1 MEIGAR
7 VRSTSRHIWVGDIWN
22 PPHPG
27 HKINGRLSVSMVK
40 SKLMYQ
46 FYNESLL
53 ISEYEYRMPHSTY
66 PYWAEMRDMR
76 DLPTWGK

>member
-7 VRSTSRHIWVGDIWN
+7 VRSTSRHIWAGDIWN

-27 HKINGRLSVSMVK
+27 HAIEGKLSVSMVK
-40 SKLMYQ
+40 SKLMYRL
-46 FYNESLL
+46 YNEHLL
-53 ISEYEYRMPHSTY
+53 VSEYEYRMPSTIY
-66 PYWAEMRDMR
+66 PYWSEMSGMR